1 MFYVPNLTTPWLKLT
16 FSIHQLVWLMIGN
29 IILNKFQRLF
39 DIFWLLIII
48 CFLVFDSFLSDFFV
62 PNIFFHLKLCSFYK
76 KIGWDPTILWGLSSK
91 GIALAPSSSSSRC
104 LPVMLSLTLWGKE
117 DSCSRNSFIHGCSI
131 AYFAESLYSGS
142 NSIQH

>member
-1 MFYVPNLTTPWLKLT
+1 MIFVWGFFTPSSSFIREFVCAFET
-16 FSIHQLVWLMIGN
+16 FPSWLMTF
-29 IILNKFQRLF
+29 L
-39 DIFWLLIII
+39 
-48 CFLVFDSFLSDFFV
+48 FLVVKSRLPSEPGVLPRDSVSSISPGRSLSLV
-62 PNIFFHLKLCSFYK
+62 RLKFRILFRLTLGLS
-76 KIGWDPTILWGLSSK
+76 IILWGLSSK